1 MNESGN
7 ASLSANNI
15 KEYNYYYNKDSS
27 NRNIDFYIGYALTT
41 KISIKAVDDISN
53 NPIANIR
60 LYPFTNNAYVSNTSY
75 EYNTVSFRDT
85 NSDGKASWN
94 YWGAATNDNV
104 NKYIIASSRIGNN
117 YNGYFFPSDMAN
129 TELGG
134 SGNESDYYTE
144 LDITY
149 DSNGKISN
157 VQSLKADLWGDDNVA
172 NISWDSAT
180 GNVYINM
187 LYSRKLQVTL
197 NKVDYY
203 DNTINNLSAGF
214 NVTSNKGLQTSINAK
229 QMTILG
235 KVYKDT
241 TVKYTL
247 SETRLPEGYYPISKP
262 IDYYITFNDK
272 GNFSKNNVKSD
283 SDYFETVNTVEDT
296 QKINKTTPDLTIN
309 IKNKPSFNL
318 DLQVIDKFY
327 KNYGLK
333 VCIS

>member
-1 MNESGN
+1 M
-7 ASLSANNI
+7 
-15 KEYNYYYNKDSS
+15 
-27 NRNIDFYIGYALTT
+27 
-41 KISIKAVDDISN
+41 DDISN

-309 IKNKPSFNL
+309 IKKQTTRCSADRYAPTENCNFLRCYDDSFIL
-318 DLQVIDKFY
+318 FSFRPAKLQ
-327 KNYGLK
+327 NQR
-333 VCIS
+333 ISI